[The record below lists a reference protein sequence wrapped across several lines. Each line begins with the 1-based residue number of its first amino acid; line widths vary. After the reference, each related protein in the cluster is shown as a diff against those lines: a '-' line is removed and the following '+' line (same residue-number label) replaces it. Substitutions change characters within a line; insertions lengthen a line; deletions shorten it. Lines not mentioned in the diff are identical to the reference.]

1 MREQINIFFC
11 CSIFLLN
18 AGGRRLQLW
27 RDPAR
32 SLHTAHAETL
42 LLLLMMSWKASQMK
56 GHRGRGGWEHF
67 FVPQLSA
74 EPSGSRPSARRG
86 GGRAELPGRRPG
98 VRLTH
103 SEPPGGSCGERRPSF
118 ARLIKLDVKRSY
130 GTRLLFLVFAALL
143 SAAENICEVS
153 LC

>member
-1 MREQINIFFC
+1 MNERTNKHYFC

-42 LLLLMMSWKASQMK
+42 LLLMMSWKASQIK
-56 GHRGRGGWEHF
+56 GHGG
-67 FVPQLSA
+67 
-74 EPSGSRPSARRG
+74 RRG
-86 GGRAELPGRRPG
+86 GVGSIFFSTAVGRTLRKPSFRPPAPRCAADSQRASRR
-98 VRLTH
+98 
-103 SEPPGGSCGERRPSF
+103 SCGERRPSF

-130 GTRLLFLVFAALL
+130 GTRLLFLVLPLF
-143 SAAENICEVS
+143 SVRRKIYVRSCFV
-153 LC
+153 